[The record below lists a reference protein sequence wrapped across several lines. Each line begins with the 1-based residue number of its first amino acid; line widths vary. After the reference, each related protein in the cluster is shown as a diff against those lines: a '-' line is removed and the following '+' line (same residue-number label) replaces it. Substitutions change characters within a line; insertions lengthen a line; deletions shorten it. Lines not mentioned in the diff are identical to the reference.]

1 MKELREA
8 TGLTQQLLADLVKV
22 SREAIGMGE
31 SGLRGLPAS
40 ALQKLVTLWALVPPT
55 TEVNDLPL
63 ITDVLSN
70 EVTMADEQLARYK
83 EGCKMKAAKKQRALN
98 KMTFK
103 YEQGLRLLQV
113 LKAYSATLTPNEENA
128 DILNWIDGATS
139 FAQLRL
145 MENSFAKQR
154 LLALEIR
161 QLLTV

>member
-40 ALQKLVTLWALVPPT
+40 ALQKLVSLWTLVPPT

-63 ITDVLSN
+63 MTDVLSN

-83 EGCKMKAAKKQRALN
+83 EGCKIKAASKQRALN

-113 LKAYSATLTPNEENA
+113 LKAYSSMLTLNDANA
-128 DILNWIDGATS
+128 DVLNWIDGATS

-145 MENSFAKQR
+145 MDNSLIKQQ

-161 QLLTV
+161 QLFTV